1 VSAEDHWSVNGDT
14 DPDVRIRLARIMSR
28 AAGAA
33 EERNGRL
40 VITSPSEL
48 FEEIESQLNAR
59 REQLSGSND
68 RRTHHLQ

>member
-1 VSAEDHWSVNGDT
+1 
-14 DPDVRIRLARIMSR
+14 MSR

-33 EERNGRL
+33 EERNDRL

-59 REQLSGSND
+59 REQLSGSDD
-68 RRTHHLQ
+68 RRTDHLQ